1 MSGVSVHIAD
11 RGEVQERPVVRRLEQ
26 HAGPR
31 LLRSALLHGNP
42 RHPLILT
49 MDTCAGRRFGCSR
62 AGTTGLAP
70 LRSGHPKLGRACLSG
85 RAAWLDDQRPPASP
99 ASLRGFGYGV
109 TSTFVKMSVS
119 PRGGPAESLPS
130 VHTGYT
136 TWSLA
141 ARAL

>member
-62 AGTTGLAP
+62 AGTTAPAPSEVRTSEARSSMPLGPGGMARRSTTSGLP
-70 LRSGHPKLGRACLSG
+70 
-85 RAAWLDDQRPPASP
+85 
-99 ASLRGFGYGV
+99 GV
-109 TSTFVKMSVS
+109 
-119 PRGGPAESLPS
+119 
-130 VHTGYT
+130 
-136 TWSLA
+136 A
-141 ARAL
+141 ARL